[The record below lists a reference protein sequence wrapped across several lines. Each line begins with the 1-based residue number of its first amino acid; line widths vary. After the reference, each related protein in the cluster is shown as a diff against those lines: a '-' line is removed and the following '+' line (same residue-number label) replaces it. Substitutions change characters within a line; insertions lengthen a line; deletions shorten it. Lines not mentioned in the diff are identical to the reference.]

1 MADETW
7 GLLEIY
13 GSIVFFFF
21 FLNGCIDFSS
31 PLLCLIVVGEIVF
44 LRHSVA
50 TSGLYKAV
58 RHWIKDAGALAC
70 KAAVCVTVY
79 SLTALALSIKPS
91 TSRPSDGINDSK
103 SD

>member
-1 MADETW
+1 MCSAEEENWRST
-7 GLLEIY
+7 GLQSY
-13 GSIVFFFF
+13 FFFYCCINSS
-21 FLNGCIDFSS
+21 FL
-31 PLLCLIVVGEIVF
+31 LLRLIVVGEIVF

-50 TSGLYKAV
+50 TSGLFSTELKMQELWPA
-58 RHWIKDAGALAC
+58 RQQ
-70 KAAVCVTVY
+70 CVTVY